1 MPRMGES
8 IAEATIVRWLKQVGD
23 TVERDE
29 PLFEVSTDKVDAEI
43 PAPSG
48 GVLVAIHAVAGTTAA
63 VNSAV
68 GVIEAGG
75 AGKAGGGEPS
85 SVTPQLPPHSAR
97 PAKRSSPVAR
107 VIAVAHELD
116 LQTITGTGGAGR
128 ITKQDVLARVGM
140 AAPPGLSTAP
150 ALPARPALVAQSVPL
165 SAMRKMAAEHMIAS
179 RRTAAHVHS
188 TFEVDCSRIE
198 AVRKASTSG
207 RVTAGATSGIL
218 PFVVSAA
225 ASALRAMP
233 LLNASLDGDSIVYHG
248 DINIGIA
255 LAIDGEPLAVPVIRR
270 ADRLSSGEI
279 GVAIEELA
287 ARARV
292 NQLAPEEAAGGT
304 FTVTTPGDFGGMFAT
319 PIVNQPQAA
328 ILELG
333 TVQTRVVVRNDA
345 LAIRPMMQLTLG
357 FDHRLIDGVAADAFL
372 AAIKRT
378 LETWE

>member
-48 GVLVAIHAVAGTTAA
+48 GVLVAIHAAAGTTAA
-63 VNSAV
+63 VNSVV
-68 GVIEAGG
+68 GVIEAGGAGQGAG

-85 SVTPQLPPHSAR
+85 SATPSLPPSSGR

-107 VIAVAHELD
+107 VIAVAHKLD

-128 ITKQDVLARVGM
+128 VTKQDVLARVGM
-140 AAPPGLSTAP
+140 AAP
-150 ALPARPALVAQSVPL
+150 PARPALVAQSVPL
-165 SAMRKMAAEHMIAS
+165 SAMRKMTAEHMIAS

-198 AVRKASTSG
+198 AVRKASTAERG
-207 RVTAGATSGIL
+207 TTGATSGIL

-255 LAIDGEPLAVPVIRR
+255 LAIDGEPLTVPVIRR
-270 ADRLSSGEI
+270 ADRLSLAEI
-279 GVAIEELA
+279 RLAIGDLA

-304 FTVTTPGDFGGMFAT
+304 FTVTTPGDFGGLFAT
-319 PIVNQPQAA
+319 PIVNRPQAA

-333 TVQTRVVVRNDA
+333 TVQTRVVIRNDA